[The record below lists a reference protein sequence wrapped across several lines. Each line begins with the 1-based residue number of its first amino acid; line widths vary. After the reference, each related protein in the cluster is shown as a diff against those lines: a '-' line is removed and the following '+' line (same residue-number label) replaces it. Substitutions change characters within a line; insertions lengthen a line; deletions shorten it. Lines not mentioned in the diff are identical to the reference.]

1 MERVDLNGVSVMPP
15 AGQTWYA
22 GPRSKQHVL
31 FLRRPPEAP
40 HVVAAMAVVDKIVVG
55 GLVQA
60 PIRNAQDLK
69 ALTERRFQAAAGGR
83 FTTLQSSIRVDLSLG
98 AQCVRADSAQ
108 EERDNPRVPG
118 VVLILL
124 IHTLD
129 CLHPQTPGY
138 VVSIS
143 YSERYPKGQRPF
155 APETLQAEGEPFI
168 RSAMFTPVR

>member
-1 MERVDLNGVSVMPP
+1 MERVDLNGVSVLPP

-22 GPRSKQHVL
+22 GPRSRQHAL

-40 HVVAAMAVVDKIVVG
+40 HVVAALAVVDKIVVG

-69 ALTERRFQAAAGGR
+69 ALTERRFQTAAGGR
-83 FTTLQSSIRVDLSLG
+83 FTTIQSSVRVDLSLG
-98 AQCVRADSAQ
+98 AQCVRVDSAQ

-124 IHTLD
+124 IHTVD

-155 APETLQAEGEPFI
+155 AAETLQAEGEPFI
-168 RSAMFTPVR
+168 RSATFTPIR